1 MSCFSRLR
9 QQSRVCRRWLYDI
22 SRETCR
28 IAGKSKKRNGK
39 EKLCGAWF
47 KRLNKFAANYDYN
60 AVPVTG
66 GDITDEHIQKVIDPL
81 LNVADFLQNNS
92 LQQSHSGADVIVD
105 QAEKFVDT
113 LAKIDKQAS
122 DSGCRGLCTGL
133 CVGSCTSGCQGC
145 TGCTGGCDTTCA
157 KSCSDGCSTSCGGCS
172 DGCFSGCTHTCGSG
186 CTTGAMTT

>member
-1 MSCFSRLR
+1 MISAERLVELRAKVKKEMARRSCVEHGS
-9 QQSRVCRRWLYDI
+9 SA
-22 SRETCR
+22 SM
-28 IAGKSKKRNGK
+28 
-39 EKLCGAWF
+39 
-47 KRLNKFAANYDYN
+47 NKFAANYDYN

-81 LNVADFLQNNS
+81 LNVADFLQDNS

-133 CVGSCTSGCQGC
+133 CVGSCTCLLYTSVVINMNPVFNINGNSGN
-145 TGCTGGCDTTCA
+145 DTVNTI
-157 KSCSDGCSTSCGGCS
+157 KEKLKELINEM
-172 DGCFSGCTHTCGSG
+172 SGELATRLLESYANMPT
-186 CTTGAMTT
+186 

>member
-1 MSCFSRLR
+1 MISAERLVELRAKVKKEMARRSCVEHGS
-9 QQSRVCRRWLYDI
+9 SA
-22 SRETCR
+22 SM
-28 IAGKSKKRNGK
+28 
-39 EKLCGAWF
+39 
-47 KRLNKFAANYDYN
+47 NKFAANYDYN

-81 LNVADFLQNNS
+81 LNVADFLQDNS

-172 DGCFSGCTHTCGSG
+172 DAVFLDAHIPVVPDVQP
-186 CTTGAMTT
+186 AR

>member
-1 MSCFSRLR
+1 MYKR
-9 QQSRVCRRWLYDI
+9 QAVLGMACYDDL
-22 SRETCR
+22 
-28 IAGKSKKRNGK
+28 G
-39 EKLCGAWF
+39 
-47 KRLNKFAANYDYN
+47 NYDYN

>member
-1 MSCFSRLR
+1 MISAERLVELR
-9 QQSRVCRRWLYDI
+9 AKVKKEMARRNCVEHG
-22 SRETCR
+22 SS
-28 IAGKSKKRNGK
+28 ASM
-39 EKLCGAWF
+39 
-47 KRLNKFAANYDYN
+47 NKFAANYDYN

-81 LNVADFLQNNS
+81 LNVADFLQDNS

-157 KSCSDGCSTSCGGCS
+157 KSCSDGCSTFCGGCS

>member
-1 MSCFSRLR
+1 MISAERLVELRTKVKKEMARRSCVEHGS
-9 QQSRVCRRWLYDI
+9 SA
-22 SRETCR
+22 SM
-28 IAGKSKKRNGK
+28 
-39 EKLCGAWF
+39 
-47 KRLNKFAANYDYN
+47 NKFAANYDYN

-133 CVGSCTSGCQGC
+133 CTSGCQGC

>member
-1 MSCFSRLR
+1 MEHGSSA
-9 QQSRVCRRWLYDI
+9 SM
-22 SRETCR
+22 
-28 IAGKSKKRNGK
+28 
-39 EKLCGAWF
+39 
-47 KRLNKFAANYDYN
+47 NKFAANYDYN

-81 LNVADFLQNNS
+81 LNVADFLQDNS

-145 TGCTGGCDTTCA
+145 TGCTGGC
-157 KSCSDGCSTSCGGCS
+157 GTSCGGCS
-172 DGCFSGCTHTCGSG
+172 TSCASSCQSDCGGTCRNQCYGQA
-186 CTTGAMTT
+186 TTPIYSFN